1 MNILE
6 NAMPLRVLSLEDSIQ
21 DFELLEL
28 KLLGA
33 GYKLNIARVDKE
45 DDYTAAL
52 RTKEY
57 DVILADFNL
66 PQFDAFAA
74 VQLHNEICPDV
85 PLICVSGSIG
95 EEKAIELLKAGA
107 VDYVLKDRL
116 ERLPFAIRRALD
128 DAHEKKAR
136 QTAEEMLKKSEER
149 FRRVSSTIS
158 DISYSCVSDENGT
171 YALDWMSGA
180 AELMTGYTI
189 DELVEK
195 KCWGFLVL
203 EEDKKAFNTDV
214 VDLCP
219 GTSAKCELRLK
230 HKNGSIIWVESFA
243 ECVASQESEKS
254 LCIYG
259 ALVDITKRKK
269 VEEDLLSS
277 EQKFSTAFRSASYG
291 MMISEIPTGRIID
304 VNESFLKI
312 CGYDKAELIGHS
324 AYNLNMWFDF
334 STRDAMIA
342 KLRNGEKIINVE
354 LPLRTKS
361 GSIITSLFSS
371 ELIEVKNEQIV
382 LSSINDIT
390 DRKKIVDEL
399 RAAKE
404 KAEEMNKVKSSFFA
418 NMSHELRTPLIGIL
432 GFSEILEEELQDNAN
447 LSAMANTVKI
457 SGQRLMRTL
466 NFILDVSK
474 LETDKLQVK
483 TNKVNIVALL
493 KSSVELFAGVIR
505 QKGLEYSFNC
515 SESEIVCKIDAG
527 LFDNV
532 INNLINNAIK
542 FTEKGRVVIRAYKN
556 EGNAVVEVED
566 TGIGISSEKQ
576 NIIWDE
582 FRQVSEGISRS
593 YEGTGLGLTI
603 AKKYTEI
610 MGGTIAVKSQL
621 GTGTM
626 FTVVFPLTQLQEYT
640 GDKIGVR
647 GKETSTE
654 KVVQAKRAVLF
665 VEDDD
670 ISVHVI
676 KTFLKDL
683 CDIENVSD
691 GARALEA
698 INAKTYDM
706 ILMDINLGGGMSG
719 IEVTKKVRTLPQ
731 YKNTPIVAV
740 TAYAMDGDK
749 EVFLKAG
756 CSHYL
761 SKPFR
766 KLELLNMIQPILEK
780 MYV

>member
-1 MNILE
+1 
-6 NAMPLRVLSLEDSIQ
+6 
-21 DFELLEL
+21 
-28 KLLGA
+28 
-33 GYKLNIARVDKE
+33 
-45 DDYTAAL
+45 
-52 RTKEY
+52 
-57 DVILADFNL
+57 
-66 PQFDAFAA
+66 
-74 VQLHNEICPDV
+74 
-85 PLICVSGSIG
+85 
-95 EEKAIELLKAGA
+95 
-107 VDYVLKDRL
+107 
-116 ERLPFAIRRALD
+116 
-128 DAHEKKAR
+128 
-136 QTAEEMLKKSEER
+136 
-149 FRRVSSTIS
+149 
-158 DISYSCVSDENGT
+158 
-171 YALDWMSGA
+171 
-180 AELMTGYTI
+180 
-189 DELVEK
+189 
-195 KCWGFLVL
+195 
-203 EEDKKAFNTDV
+203 
-214 VDLCP
+214 
-219 GTSAKCELRLK
+219 
-230 HKNGSIIWVESFA
+230 
-243 ECVASQESEKS
+243 
-254 LCIYG
+254 
-259 ALVDITKRKK
+259 
-269 VEEDLLSS
+269 
-277 EQKFSTAFRSASYG
+277 
-291 MMISEIPTGRIID
+291 
-304 VNESFLKI
+304 
-312 CGYDKAELIGHS
+312 
-324 AYNLNMWFDF
+324 
-334 STRDAMIA
+334 
-342 KLRNGEKIINVE
+342 
-354 LPLRTKS
+354 
-361 GSIITSLFSS
+361 
-371 ELIEVKNEQIV
+371 
-382 LSSINDIT
+382 
-390 DRKKIVDEL
+390 
-399 RAAKE
+399 
-404 KAEEMNKVKSSFFA
+404 
-418 NMSHELRTPLIGIL
+418 
-432 GFSEILEEELQDNAN
+432 
-447 LSAMANTVKI
+447 MANTVKI